1 MNKYPLLFMLLFSAA
16 STAQTTVESVLQQI
30 DRNNSQL
37 AFFRQELEAER
48 LDNKTDNNLQNP
60 ELTFNYLLGS
70 PSVIGNR
77 TDFSVQQTFDFP
89 ISYAYRNQLNRLKN
103 EQSVLEYQKHRL
115 ALFADVRLR
124 LADLVYANV
133 KIAALTQRLARA
145 DSMASS
151 FKARFDAGAV
161 GILDFNKVQMH
172 RLNLRKELELEQTLR
187 EDVLTDLA
195 QVNGGIRI
203 DFSNTIYPI
212 PVLNSNFDLW
222 YAAEKQMNPMLQWLS
237 KDLAIQKKSEKLQ
250 SALGLPKLG
259 AGYLSERVVGEH
271 FQGITL
277 GVSVPLWENKG
288 KVQAAKARTQASEL
302 AQADAQMRH
311 YAQMKALHAKVLV
324 LNAGLTDYCQTM
336 LSLSNA
342 NLLQKA
348 LNAGEIS
355 LVDYLYELTSEYE
368 TTDRMYE
375 MEYARNKV
383 VAQLQKY
390 SGI

>member
-16 STAQTTVESVLQQI
+16 STAQTTVESVLLQI

-37 AFFRQELEAER
+37 AFFRQEFEAER

-70 PSVIGNR
+70 PSAIGNR

-89 ISYAYRNQLNRLKN
+89 TSYAYRNQLIRLKN
-103 EQSVLEYQKHRL
+103 DQLVLEYQKQRL
-115 ALFADVRLR
+115 DLFADVRLK

-133 KIAALTQRLARA
+133 KIAAITQRLARA

-203 DFSNTIYPI
+203 DFLNTIYPI
-212 PVLNSNFDLW
+212 PVLNSNFEVW

-237 KDLAIQKKSEKLQ
+237 KELAIQKKSEKLQ

-311 YAQMKALHAKVLV
+311 DAQMKALHAKVLV